1 VAPELLPNYLKAAD
15 IFVGP
20 SKRAADGWVEAQGLT
35 FVEAMIAGTPVIATR
50 SGGIGDIVRHEET
63 GLLVPEGDP
72 EAIARS
78 VERLAKDPDLAACL
92 AEAGYILAIRDF
104 TRSASAQSFSELFA
118 RVRLSASSGNS
129 S

>member
-1 VAPELLPNYLKAAD
+1 M
-15 IFVGP
+15 
-20 SKRAADGWVEAQGLT
+20 R
-35 FVEAMIAGTPVIATR
+35 AGTLVVATPY
-50 SGGIGDIVRHEET
+50 GGIGDVVRHEDT

-78 VERLAKDPDLAACL
+78 VERLAKDPDLAARL
-92 AEAGYILAIRDF
+92 AKAGYKLAIHDY

-118 RVRLSASSGNS
+118 RVRRSACSGNS